1 MTPESVI
8 EIGRETLMTAMILA
22 APVLCV
28 GLAVGLFVAVFQA
41 VTSVQEQ
48 TLSMIPKM
56 FAVAVTLMILMPWMI
71 NRILEFANA
80 VFERMGDPVI
90 G

>member
-1 MTPESVI
+1 MTPDAVV
-8 EIGRETLMTAMILA
+8 EIGRETLFTAMILA

-28 GLAVGLFVAVFQA
+28 GLTVGLLVAVFQA

-56 FAVAVTLMILMPWMI
+56 LAVAVTLILLMPWMI
-71 NRILEFANA
+71 NRIVVFAHA
-80 VFERMGDPVI
+80 AFEQMSGI
-90 G
+90 TNG

>member
-1 MTPESVI
+1 MTPESVV

-28 GLAVGLFVAVFQA
+28 GLTVGLVVAVFQA
-41 VTSVQEQ
+41 VTAVQEQ

-56 FAVAVTLMILMPWMI
+56 LAVAVTLIVLMPWMI
-71 NRILEFANA
+71 NRIVMFAHA
-80 VFERMGDPVI
+80 AFERMAGAGI

>member
-1 MTPESVI
+1 MTPQTVI

-28 GLAVGLFVAVFQA
+28 GLAVGLLVAIFQA

-56 FAVAVTLMILMPWMI
+56 FAVAVTLIILMPWMI
-71 NRILEFANA
+71 NKIMAFASA
-80 VFERMGDPVI
+80 AFERMADTGI

>member
-1 MTPESVI
+1 VTPQTVI

-28 GLAVGLFVAVFQA
+28 GLAVGLLVAIFQA

-56 FAVAVTLMILMPWMI
+56 FAVAVTLITLMPWMI
-71 NRILEFANA
+71 NRIMTFARA
-80 VFERMGDPVI
+80 AFERMADTGI

>member
-1 MTPESVI
+1 MTPQTVI

-28 GLAVGLFVAVFQA
+28 GLAVGLLVAIFQA

-56 FAVAVTLMILMPWMI
+56 FAVAVTLITLMPWMI
-71 NRILEFANA
+71 NRIMTFARA
-80 VFERMGDPVI
+80 AFERMADTGI

>member
-1 MTPESVI
+1 MTPDAVV
-8 EIGRETLMTAMILA
+8 EIGRDTLFTAMILA

-28 GLAVGLFVAVFQA
+28 GLTVGLLVAIFQA

-56 FAVAVTLMILMPWMI
+56 LAVAVTLIVLMPWMI
-71 NRILEFANA
+71 NRIVVFAHA
-80 VFERMGDPVI
+80 AFERMAGAAS